1 MRAYWLPVFGHM
13 APARITHRMVLER
26 LLELSKPSV
35 DTATGK
41 AHKGLARKTQNNILI
56 PLRGVFEL
64 ICKPPSVLRDPTEG
78 IDNQK
83 TQTSG
88 PDPFTPDEVEVIL
101 DQIRK
106 REGDVAAD
114 YFEFS
119 FFTGLRAS
127 EQIALLWAD
136 VDLRS
141 GAVLVHRSRVMTQD
155 KQRTKTH
162 KQRLVE
168 LNQRA
173 ADVIQRQRARTQ
185 TGGAEVFINPHTDK
199 AYLDEQTQRR
209 IWTLAL
215 RAAGVR
221 YRPPKECRDT
231 SVTMALMASA
241 NPMWVAMQ
249 HGHSLQVM
257 MRDYAKW
264 IPSADRGQNL
274 AAVNAAIGA
283 TSEARKSAI

>member
-1 MRAYWLPVFGHM
+1 MEAILRAMLK
-13 APARITHRMVLER
+13 R
-26 LLELSKPSV
+26 
-35 DTATGK
+35 
-41 AHKGLARKTQNNILI
+41 N
-56 PLRGVFEL
+56 
-64 ICKPPSVLRDPTEG
+64 
-78 IDNQK
+78 
-83 TQTSG
+83 G
-88 PDPFTPDEVEVIL
+88 PEW
-101 DQIRK
+101 
-106 REGDVAAD
+106 AD
-114 YFEFS
+114 YFTFP
-119 FFTGLRAS
+119 FFAGLRAS

-162 KQRLVE
+162 KQCLVE

-185 TGGAEVFINPHTDK
+185 AAGAEVFLNPHTDK

-221 YRPPKECRDT
+221 YRPPKECRGT
-231 SVTMALMASA
+231 SVTMALMAAA

-249 HGHSLQVM
+249 HGHSLQAM

-274 AAVNAAIGA
+274 ATVNAAIGA
-283 TSEARKSAI
+283 TSEARKSAIQGWSRNGVPGCTQEKEKAPSDCSLGALSPGGNGGIRTLDEALHPILP